1 MPVIVRKRNSFIR
14 VRLVLTMKTKAEKRK
29 WWNKLNA
36 EQQNGFIAKNVEDKR
51 LKRNIVMAKSM
62 KRLNLKYDCKLCI
75 HGLTESCIDKP
86 KNGCLYF
93 ADETNKVFGP
103 KAI

>member
-1 MPVIVRKRNSFIR
+1 
-14 VRLVLTMKTKAEKRK
+14 MKTKKQRQDWWESLSPEKKDKFISKKARDRFIRN
-29 WWNKLNA
+29 NKRDL
-36 EQQNGFIAKNVEDKR
+36 KLMKR
-51 LKRNIVMAKSM
+51 LKLSF
-62 KRLNLKYDCKLCI
+62 DCKLCI

-103 KAI
+103 KAS